1 MREEDKDEVRRIWR
15 EEEAKRRRRD
25 EEMKRRWREEKA
37 KRRHRDEE
45 LKRRRLDKSGRP
57 QSGLVDTDETVYED

>member
-15 EEEAKRRRRD
+15 EEEAKRRR
-25 EEMKRRWREEKA
+25 
-37 KRRHRDEE
+37 RDEE